1 MYEKKLKDGIKK
13 VVGKD
18 GKVRYYDEN
27 GNEISEDQAFTKVKK
42 SADQIKK
49 EQQER
54 EQGQRV
60 DPKTGKKILVGKD
73 GKDLGEED
81 EYYTDP
87 KTGKKIKKTGN
98 KIVEEEWEVDPKTG
112 KKVKKNVE

>member
-1 MYEKKLKDGIKK
+1 LVKAAQEGKLNPDDMYEKKLKDGIKK

-54 EQGQRV
+54 EQG
-60 DPKTGKKILVGKD
+60 
-73 GKDLGEED
+73 
-81 EYYTDP
+81 
-87 KTGKKIKKTGN
+87 
-98 KIVEEEWEVDPKTG
+98 
-112 KKVKKNVE
+112 

>member
-1 MYEKKLKDGIKK
+1 MKDGIKK

-54 EQGQRV
+54 EQG
-60 DPKTGKKILVGKD
+60 
-73 GKDLGEED
+73 
-81 EYYTDP
+81 
-87 KTGKKIKKTGN
+87 
-98 KIVEEEWEVDPKTG
+98 
-112 KKVKKNVE
+112 